1 MIRRK
6 EQMEKTTMSVVVN
19 NNWFFP
25 GLIELNDNI

>member
-1 MIRRK
+1 MNKILELRD
-6 EQMEKTTMSVVVN
+6 VVVN